1 MALWDVASGL
11 RIRKLRLDK
20 EWTIEDVARLLNIGF
35 SSIAKYERGEQQ
47 PPADKLAMLAD
58 LYGVSVDYLLGRT
71 NVRKRTP
78 DEQLLDMGIF
88 LRGHGAT
95 EEDVRLIKNLIES
108 RKLLKQ
114 QAERAQKHP
123 NDKI

>member
-1 MALWDVASGL
+1 MVFGERL
-11 RIRKLRLDK
+11 RRLRQEKDMSQ
-20 EWTIEDVARLLNIGF
+20 EDLARTLGYTKTAISQYELGKRTPDYATLNR
-35 SSIAKYERGEQQ
+35 IAEYFDTS
-47 PPADKLAMLAD
+47 A
-58 LYGVSVDYLLGRT
+58 DYLLGRT
-71 NVRKRTP
+71 TLRKRTP

>member
-1 MALWDVASGL
+1 MSQIELGKALRVSNTTVSQWESGVRTPEVPMME
-11 RIRKLRLDK
+11 RI
-20 EWTIEDVARLLNIGF
+20 
-35 SSIAKYERGEQQ
+35 
-47 PPADKLAMLAD
+47 AD
-58 LYGVSVDYLLGRT
+58 YFGVGIDYLLGRT
-71 NVRKRTP
+71 NDRRPPKPKTP